1 MSSKQMSAS
10 VWLGKRMPGARGMYV
25 IASLFTLLSAGCF
38 VIFSWYLSE
47 FTALWLEKGIIIP
60 ETLLLASVFLG
71 GRYLFAHLESI
82 SNYNAGNA
90 IAVNIKKELY
100 PVLLKNNKLNST
112 DSALYVTKISDDLK
126 PYFAFFIPYSVAT
139 VVVSTLLL
147 VISFFIE
154 KWVALILLISLL
166 VIPVQ
171 MAVIGI
177 GAEAIY

>member
-1 MSSKQMSAS
+1 M
-10 VWLGKRMPGARGMYV
+10 
-25 IASLFTLLSAGCF
+25 
-38 VIFSWYLSE
+38 
-47 FTALWLEKGIIIP
+47 
-60 ETLLLASVFLG
+60 
-71 GRYLFAHLESI
+71 
-82 SNYNAGNA
+82 
-90 IAVNIKKELY
+90 
-100 PVLLKNNKLNST
+100 LKNNKLNST

-177 GAEAIY
+177 GAEAIH